1 MEMCP
6 EKSAIL
12 SLMAFLEPKPV
23 ETVIKETITPNATES
38 LPIKTITRER
48 LFLLSLEKAIF
59 LEKYNGNFKQ
69 MILKLKFKDLLL
81 LVLIY
86 FGFCPLNFAQNT
98 TDSCFKTGADRPEL
112 YLPLLKD
119 KTIAV
124 VTNQT
129 GLLQDKTFLVD
140 FLVKNN
146 VKIKS
151 IFAPEHGFR
160 GDADAGEHVKNGV
173 DTKTGI
179 PIVSLYGS
187 NKKPKPEQ
195 LKDIDVVLFDIQ
207 DVGVRFYTYISTL
220 TYVMEAAAENKV
232 EVIVLDRP
240 NPHDGYIDG
249 PVLKDAWKSF
259 VGMHNIP
266 VVYGLTIGEYGKMVN
281 GEQWLSNKIQA
292 KYTLI
297 PMLNYHK
304 KQRYGVSDKP
314 SPNLPNNQSINL
326 YPSLCLFEG
335 TQVSVGRGTDLPFQI
350 YGSPWLKNMNYQF
363 TPKPNFGAKDPFLN
377 GRLCYGENLSQN
389 YSDLR
394 ELRIDWL
401 LNAYKNYQNIDQ
413 NFFLKNL
420 FFDKLAGSDEL
431 RKQIIS
437 GKTADEIKNSWK
449 KDLEDFQQIR
459 AKYVIYED

>member
-1 MEMCP
+1 
-6 EKSAIL
+6 
-12 SLMAFLEPKPV
+12 
-23 ETVIKETITPNATES
+23 
-38 LPIKTITRER
+38 
-48 LFLLSLEKAIF
+48 
-59 LEKYNGNFKQ
+59 

-129 GLLQDKTFLVD
+129 GLLQDRTFLVD

-146 VKIKS
+146 VEIKS

-259 VGMHNIP
+259 VGMHKIP

-326 YPSLCLFEG
+326 YPSLCFFEG

-377 GRLCYGENLSQN
+377 GKLCYGENLSQN
-389 YSDLR
+389 HSDLR
-394 ELRIDWL
+394 ELRMDWL
-401 LNAYKNYQNIDQ
+401 VNAYKNYKNKDQ

-437 GKTADEIKNSWK
+437 GKTAEEIKASWN
-449 KDLEDFQQIR
+449 KDLEDFQRIR

>member
-259 VGMHNIP
+259 VGMHKIP

-326 YPSLCLFEG
+326 YPSLCFFEG